1 MERAHASPRDE
12 AARDR
17 LAYDEIFASQ
27 VALML
32 IRQGLRTRKGRG
44 IRGDGRLTDA
54 LKLPFGLTG
63 AQERVG
69 RAIAGDMAQDVPM
82 LRMLQ
87 GDVGSGKTL
96 VALRVVLAARSE
108 ERRVG
113 NECVSTCR
121 SPWSPHPQ
129 KKHHTRRKPQPHN

>member
-1 MERAHASPRDE
+1 MALERRPELAEWIDAPLLASRNWPAWRDAMERAHASPRDE

-32 IRQGLRTRKGRG
+32 IRQGLRNRRGRAV
-44 IRGDGRLTDA
+44 RGDGRLVDA
-54 LKLPFGLTG
+54 LRLPFGLTG

-69 RAIAGDMAQDVPM
+69 GEIAGDMAQDTPM

-96 VALRVVLAARSE
+96 VCLLYTSR
-108 ERRVG
+108 
-113 NECVSTCR
+113 CV
-121 SPWSPHPQ
+121 
-129 KKHHTRRKPQPHN
+129 

>member
-54 LKLPFGLTG
+54 LKLPFGLTRSPG
-63 AQERVG
+63 RVG
-69 RAIAGDMAQDVPM
+69 RGIAGDMAQGV
-82 LRMLQ
+82 
-87 GDVGSGKTL
+87 
-96 VALRVVLAARSE
+96 RSE
-108 ERRVG
+108 ERRG
-113 NECVSTCR
+113 GKGCVRTCR
-121 SPWSPHPQ
+121 SRVGPDH
-129 KKHHTRRKPQPHN
+129 

>member
-1 MERAHASPRDE
+1 MRISDWSSDVCSAE
-12 AARDR
+12 
-17 LAYDEIFASQ
+17 L
-27 VALML
+27 
-32 IRQGLRTRKGRG
+32 QGLRARKGRA

-69 RAIAGDMAQDVPM
+69 REIAGDMAQDVPM

-96 VALRVVLAARSE
+96 VALRALLAAVEAGKQAALLAPTGILARHHHATLQAML
-108 ERRVG
+108 RGLPVK
-113 NECVSTCR
+113 
-121 SPWSPHPQ
+121 PPHLPGPAQ
-129 KKHHTRRKPQPHN
+129 RKVRHYSARG

>member
-32 IRQGLRTRKGRG
+32 IRQGLRPRQGRG

-63 AQERVG
+63 AQARVG
-69 RAIAGDMAQDVPM
+69 REIAGDKNGRAACWDRGGRDVEC
-82 LRMLQ
+82 Q
-87 GDVGSGKTL
+87 GG
-96 VALRVVLAARSE
+96 AE
-108 ERRVG
+108 
-113 NECVSTCR
+113 
-121 SPWSPHPQ
+121 Q
-129 KKHHTRRKPQPHN
+129 

>member
-54 LKLPFGLTG
+54 LKLPCGLTG

-69 RAIAGDMAQDVPM
+69 RESAGDMAQDVPM

-87 GDVGSGKTL
+87 GDVGEGKTL
-96 VALRVVLAARSE
+96 GARRAMLAAVEAGKDEALPAPTEILPRHTLAPLLARLRGLRPA
-108 ERRVG
+108 RR
-113 NECVSTCR
+113 
-121 SPWSPHPQ
+121 P
-129 KKHHTRRKPQPHN
+129 

>member
-69 RAIAGDMAQDVPM
+69 REIAGDMAPDVPM
-82 LRMLQ
+82 LRMLH

-96 VALRVVLAARSE
+96 VALRRSA

-113 NECVSTCR
+113 QECVSPVR
-121 SPWSPHPQ
+121 SWGW
-129 KKHHTRRKPQPHN
+129 R

>member
-32 IRQGLRTRKGRG
+32 IREGLRARKGRA
-44 IRGDGRLTDA
+44 IVGDGRLTDA

-69 RAIAGDMAQDVPM
+69 REIAGDMAQDRPM

-87 GDVGSGKTL
+87 DRK
-96 VALRVVLAARSE
+96 
-108 ERRVG
+108 
-113 NECVSTCR
+113 STR
-121 SPWSPHPQ
+121 LNSSH
-129 KKHHTRRKPQPHN
+129 